1 MGKTMKNAHK
11 VSYLFTVAL
20 LSTVSIEAFAAD
32 DAAELAKKLSNPVAD
47 IINMPFQLNYDNNI
61 GAAENV
67 ERYQLNIQ
75 PVIPIK
81 LNEDWNVISRTV
93 LPVIVQQYD
102 GMDKSTDWGVGD
114 ITQSFFFTPTPK
126 SPDDLIIGFGP
137 VIYLPTASEKT
148 LGPDQYALGPTAVIA
163 KQSHGW
169 TVGALANHLWAV
181 EKKEGAEGINST
193 FLQPFVNY
201 TTPTSVTYSL
211 NTESTYD
218 WNTDD
223 YTIPVNLTATKI
235 VKLDKQLISV
245 GGGFRYWAHDTDS
258 SAKDFGVRLI
268 ASFIFPK

>member
-1 MGKTMKNAHK
+1 MLKNSTK
-11 VSYLFTVAL
+11 I
-20 LSTVSIEAFAAD
+20 LSSAVIAGCLTCTQTTFATD

-61 GAAENV
+61 GTDKNT

-81 LNEDWNVISRTV
+81 LNDDWNVISRTV

-137 VIYLPTASEKT
+137 VIYLPTASEKVF
-148 LGPDQYALGPTAVIA
+148 GPDQYALGPTAVIA

-235 VKLDKQLISV
+235 VKIDKQLISI
-245 GGGFRYWAHDTDS
+245 GGGFRYWIHDTDS

>member
-1 MGKTMKNAHK
+1 MLKNSTK
-11 VSYLFTVAL
+11 ILS
-20 LSTVSIEAFAAD
+20 STVIAGCLTCTQTSFATD

-61 GAAENV
+61 GADKNT

-81 LNEDWNVISRTV
+81 LNDDWNVISRTV

-137 VIYLPTASEKT
+137 VIYLPTASEK
-148 LGPDQYALGPTAVIA
+148 LFGPDQYALGPTAVIA

-169 TVGALANHLWAV
+169 TFGALANHLWAV
-181 EKKEGAEGINST
+181 EKNDGAEGINST

-201 TTPTSVTYSL
+201 TTPASVTYSI

-235 VKLDKQLISV
+235 VKIDKQLISI
-245 GGGFRYWAHDTDS
+245 GGGFRYWIHDTDS

>member
-114 ITQSFFFTPTPK
+114 ITQSFF
-126 SPDDLIIGFGP
+126 
-137 VIYLPTASEKT
+137 LPQRQK
-148 LGPDQYALGPTAVIA
+148 ALMI
-163 KQSHGW
+163 
-169 TVGALANHLWAV
+169 
-181 EKKEGAEGINST
+181 
-193 FLQPFVNY
+193 
-201 TTPTSVTYSL
+201 
-211 NTESTYD
+211 
-218 WNTDD
+218 
-223 YTIPVNLTATKI
+223 
-235 VKLDKQLISV
+235 
-245 GGGFRYWAHDTDS
+245 
-258 SAKDFGVRLI
+258 
-268 ASFIFPK
+268 

>member
-1 MGKTMKNAHK
+1 MSFSIITGC
-11 VSYLFTVAL
+11 LG
-20 LSTVSIEAFAAD
+20 LSSTAFAE
-32 DAAELAKKLSNPVAD
+32 DASELAKKLSNPVAD
-47 IINMPFQLNYDNNI
+47 IINVPFQLNYDQNI
-61 GAAENV
+61 GPTEGI

-81 LNEDWNVISRTV
+81 LNDDWNLISRTV
-93 LPVIVQQYD
+93 LPVVVQGYD
-102 GMDKSTDWGVGD
+102 NDEKDNDWGVGD

-126 SPDDLIIGFGP
+126 GENGLIVGFGP

-148 LGPDQYALGPTAVIA
+148 LGPDQYGLGPTIVIA
-163 KQSHGW
+163 KQSQGW
-169 TVGALANHLWAV
+169 TYGALANHIWAV
-181 EKKEGAEGINST
+181 DKPDGAEGINNT
-193 FLQPFVNY
+193 FLQPFLNY

-235 VKLDKQLISV
+235 IKIDKQLISV
-245 GGGFRYWAHDTDS
+245 GGGLRYWAHDTES
-258 SAKDFGVRLI
+258 SAKDLGVRLS